1 MILKNKV
8 IFCCYKVFL
17 YLCITIKKVIHL
29 IKLKGMSTTVKNKMR
44 EVMQLAHQFI
54 RKNGMSLSEALKTAW
69 VNIKLKAAMKSRIV
83 KFYFTKVSGEIRE
96 AYGTLADGII
106 PAVEG
111 NSSRKQNDTCQ
122 TYYDCEKEAW
132 RCFKKANLLRLA

>member
-1 MILKNKV
+1 
-8 IFCCYKVFL
+8 
-17 YLCITIKKVIHL
+17 
-29 IKLKGMSTTVKNKMR
+29 MSTTVKNKMR
-44 EVMQLAHQFI
+44 EVMQIAHQFI

-69 VNIKLKAAMKSRIV
+69 VNIKLKAAMKNRIV